1 VNQVHHAKSN
11 RHMGPRIHPNCPIL
25 HGSDNTPDPITAVI
39 ICAELL
45 HTVPARNLKLVLDQ
59 NWSTVRVVICGNVPT
74 RVDEEYYKH
83 INTEFQPV
91 RLGFPSSSKSIFDP
105 CSISMVPGMA
115 WGGPVGCSKSPM
127 VTVDGSI
134 RESLLRLILIDLY
147 RVLNSADTIATRY
160 LRLYTRLCYGLSRR
174 GVLFVTSFSVPQIG
188 DSSPNFYCTWHS
200 SL

>member
-1 VNQVHHAKSN
+1 
-11 RHMGPRIHPNCPIL
+11 MGPRIHPNCPIL

-115 WGGPVGCSKSPM
+115 WGGPVGCSKSPR

-147 RVLNSADTIATRY
+147 GVLNSARY
-160 LRLYTRLCYGLSRR
+160 DCDQIFAFIYTSLLRLVETRSAVCDLFFCSSNRGLFPE
-174 GVLFVTSFSVPQIG
+174 LLLYVTLVTLVKTQLTES
-188 DSSPNFYCTWHS
+188 
-200 SL
+200 